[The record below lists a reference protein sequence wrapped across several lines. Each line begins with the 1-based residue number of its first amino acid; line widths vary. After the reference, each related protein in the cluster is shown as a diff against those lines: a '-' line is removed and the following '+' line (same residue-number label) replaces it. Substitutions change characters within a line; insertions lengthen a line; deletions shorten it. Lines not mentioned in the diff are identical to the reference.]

1 VNEPRPVTETASTAP
16 PLEGTGSGLRL
27 RRAKADDAEAIFALK
42 RRLRI
47 SPGASRSQP
56 GGFLLGVSLARYAE
70 LISHANVLVLEG
82 PRLGGSR
89 GGRPLVG
96 FSVTLPDGVLRRSPL
111 WARRDAIVWSAEA
124 PAFTESA
131 PIGYFDQIACAP
143 GSSGRLGASALAL
156 CALLDLLSAGHQ
168 HVFATVVRA
177 PVHNLAAL
185 RMLAAVGARHVGQLR
200 EDYEDLPDLRS
211 DVYHLDCSAP
221 SLATPWNHTP
231 LGRRIAR
238 MMARWTDADRE
249 ARAP

>member
-1 VNEPRPVTETASTAP
+1 VNQPRPVTETSSTAP

-42 RRLRI
+42 SRLRI
-47 SPGASRSQP
+47 SLGASRSQR

-82 PRLGGSR
+82 PRLGGAR

-96 FSVTLPDGVLRRSPL
+96 FSVTLPDGVLRHSPL
-111 WARRDAIVWSAEA
+111 WARRDAIVWSGEA

-221 SLATPWNHTP
+221 SVATPWNHTP
-231 LGRRIAR
+231 LGRRITR
-238 MMARWTDADRE
+238 MMARWTDRVV
-249 ARAP
+249 